1 MPKTITSTLLSVILA
16 VTVGSLNG
24 CDNQQKAQE
33 QQDAKFRH
41 DVEQQKMR
49 SKAYPGNGSNNHYIP

>member
-1 MPKTITSTLLSVILA
+1 MPKTITTTLLFAVLA
-16 VTVGSLNG
+16 AAVSLNG